1 MIINR
6 AHGGNAS
13 GHILRIVVGISLLAI
28 LLLVGGASAAT
39 NGLNARYYA
48 TSIYANDQWNN
59 TGTPTATQIDPNI
72 NFSWQPD
79 GTDPRPAGIGWGDF
93 SADWNGYI
101 DIPTDGNYTF
111 ATTSDDGSI
120 VYIDNNVVVNNG
132 GAHPPTSVAG
142 DPVALTKGL
151 HNITVKY
158 WECCYFQSLITLFWT
173 IPGGSQ
179 AIVPPSALF
188 PTPALDMMKAAGVKW
203 VRVDVKPSYKDG
215 NNSINF
221 VKAAQARGIKVL
233 AIIKSNDFQPY
244 QSNKWIKDWKNYV
257 KDTVNELKFYDVNDW
272 QIDNE
277 LNNYFQNSYT
287 TNNSDL
293 RDDVIKAGVR
303 AAKSADPDGIIWVNL
318 YYGDTTG
325 IFGVNNNK
333 DIRDYAELRKA
344 GVKIDILGLDI
355 YRDSYSS
362 GSPKQYAKDFIDA
375 HSIWNYNMAMTET
388 GYFTAPLACVFP
400 LACNKPH
407 NETGQQ
413 NYVSEVFNTTLPFE
427 DSNKWYKG
435 TFIYE
440 YKDEPSSLPYPF
452 SKTESTF
459 GLVHQDGATPKPAWR
474 TFKENVSTCNVK
486 AYICGIAY
494 HI

>member
-1 MIINR
+1 MILDKTYW
-6 AHGGNAS
+6 GNAS
-13 GHILRIVVGISLLAI
+13 GHIPRIVVGISLLAI

-39 NGLNARYYA
+39 NGLSARYYA

-79 GTDPRPAGIGWGDF
+79 GTDPRPAGIGSFDF
-93 SADWNGYI
+93 SADWNGSI

-158 WECCYFQSLITLFWT
+158 WECCDFQSLITLFWT

-188 PTPALDMMKAAGVKW
+188 PPSALDKMKAAGVKW
-203 VRVDVKPSYKDG
+203 VRVDVKPSDKDG
-215 NNSINF
+215 GNSINF

-244 QSNKWIKDWKNYV
+244 PSNKWIKGWKNYV
-257 KDTVNELKFYDVNDW
+257 KKTVNELKFYVNDW

-277 LNNYFQNSYT
+277 LNNHFQNKYT
-287 TNNSDL
+287 TNDSNL
-293 RDDVIKAGVR
+293 RDDVIKDGVR
-303 AAKSADPDGIIWVNL
+303 AAKSADPDSIIWVNL
-318 YYGDTTG
+318 YYGD
-325 IFGVNNNK
+325 FVNNSK
-333 DIRDYAELRKA
+333 DIKEYANLRKT
-344 GVKIDILGLDI
+344 GTKIDILGLDI
-355 YRDSYSS
+355 YRDSYST
-362 GSPKQYAKDFIDA
+362 GYPEQYGNDFNDA
-375 HSIWNYNMAMTET
+375 HSIWNGDMAMTET
-388 GYFTAPLACVFP
+388 GYFTASLPCICSNPPSL
-400 LACNKPH
+400 H
-407 NETGQQ
+407 SETGQQ

-459 GLVHQDGATPKPAWR
+459 GLVHQDGVTEKRAWG
-474 TFKENVSTCNVK
+474 TFTGYVSKSPCNTNG
-486 AYICGIAY
+486 YICGIAY